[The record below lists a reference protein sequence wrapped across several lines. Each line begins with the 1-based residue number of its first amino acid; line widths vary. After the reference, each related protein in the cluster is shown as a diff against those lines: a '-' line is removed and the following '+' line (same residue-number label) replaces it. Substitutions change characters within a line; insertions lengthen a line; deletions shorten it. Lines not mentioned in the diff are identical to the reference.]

1 LRLAIVYGGNS
12 FERPVSINTADS
24 IISSINDKYNLI
36 KIDFD
41 GNITSLINT
50 LHKNKITLVFNALHG
65 GDGENGVLQ
74 KHLEK
79 NNILFTGSGS
89 LACSKAMNK
98 SVTKDICIE
107 NKIPV
112 PKGIIINQNNKSV
125 DNFNITSEFVVL
137 KPIHEGS
144 SADLYIVSNF
154 SSNLNEKIDY
164 MLSKY
169 DSFILEEY
177 ITGKELTV
185 GILDGKVLPV
195 IEIIPKNKFYDYK
208 CKYSNGMSE
217 YEVPAILDEKVK
229 SQINKYALKLHNI
242 LGCRHYSRI
251 DIRLDNENNIFIL
264 EINTLPGM
272 TDTSLFPKAANAFGI
287 TFEDLIEKIINLAK
301 NG

>member
-1 LRLAIVYGGNS
+1 MRLAIVYGGSS
-12 FERPVSINTADS
+12 FERSVSINTADS

-50 LHKNKITLVFNALHG
+50 LQENKITLVFNALHG

-89 LACSKAMNK
+89 VACSKAMNK
-98 SVTKDICIE
+98 SKTKDICIE
-107 NKIPV
+107 NDISV
-112 PKGIIINQNNKSV
+112 PKGVIINQNNKLV

-177 ITGKELTV
+177 IAGKELTV
-185 GILDGKVLPV
+185 GVLNGETLPIV
-195 IEIIPKNKFYDYK
+195 EIKPKNKFYDYK
-208 CKYSNGMSE
+208 CKYSEGMSE
-217 YEVPAILDEKVK
+217 YVVPAKLDNDLREA
-229 SQINKYALKLHNI
+229 IEGYALKLHNI

>member
-1 LRLAIVYGGNS
+1 MRLAIVYGGNS

-24 IISSINDKYNLI
+24 IIYSINDKYNLI
-36 KIDFD
+36 KIDFG
-41 GNITSLINT
+41 GNIASLINT
-50 LHKNKITLVFNALHG
+50 LQENKITLVFNALHG

-89 LACSKAMNK
+89 VACSKAMNK

-125 DNFNITSEFVVL
+125 DNFNITSKFVVL
-137 KPIHEGS
+137 KPLHEGS

-154 SSNLNEKIDY
+154 PSNLNEKIDY

-177 ITGKELTV
+177 IAGKELTV
-185 GILDGKVLPV
+185 GVLNGETLPIV
-195 IEIIPKNKFYDYK
+195 EIKPKNKFYDYK
-208 CKYSNGMSE
+208 CKYSEGMSE
-217 YEVPAILDEKVK
+217 YVVPAKLDNDLREA
-229 SQINKYALKLHNI
+229 IEGYALKLHNI